1 MTVVFRSQLVRHFMA
16 ACFKKLQPSWRQQ
29 ICLYVVLPSLESQV
43 FIYLYKS
50 NNGLRRILVQCSCKG
65 ILLPYFIFHV
75 HNCHCQSLFEVGRSV
90 SMVGRVY
97 SKFNGAYVCITE
109 QGRLKETAFQMK
121 RMLRGKNNW
130 LQTLLKILIIFLK
143 NFKVRGLSKKI
154 SFF

>member
-1 MTVVFRSQLVRHFMA
+1 MA

-75 HNCHCQSLFEVGRSV
+75 HNCHCQSLFEVRRSV

-154 SFF
+154 SFSKIKTQL